1 MSPTIHRM
9 WLGPYRMPPEYEE
22 YRERWASLNPG
33 WTVKDWTL
41 DELMETVINREVV
54 EDLFRRDA
62 GREGIELWVQLA
74 DVFGYQVIYQ
84 HGGIYVNVDI
94 EPVRSVEYLLEHFRV
109 GQRAYAPYEDEG
121 ELVVNAVL
129 GGPAEHPFWERLNEI
144 LPSFYADRPGDEMN
158 KVTGPHLLTA
168 LARGWNR
175 TRTPDDEFLALPQA
189 SFNSR
194 HWSTLP
200 WGDEEDQGEW
210 VTTPDVIGFHHW
222 GHRKVRRSNYVETA
236 TQGERADG

>member
-1 MSPTIHRM
+1 MSRVVHRM
-9 WLGPYRMPPEYEE
+9 WLGPYRMPAEYVD
-22 YRERWASLNPG
+22 YAQQWTALNPE
-33 WTVKDWTL
+33 WEVRDWTL

-94 EPVRSVEYLLEHFRV
+94 EPVRSVDYLLQHYDV
-109 GQRAYAPYEDEG
+109 GHRAYAPYEDEG

-129 GGPAEHPFWERLNEI
+129 GGPAEHPFWERINEI
-144 LPSFYADRPGDEMN
+144 LPAFYADRPGDEMN
-158 KVTGPHLLTA
+158 KTTGPHLLTS

-175 TRTPDDEFLALPQA
+175 NRAGDDEFLALPQV
-189 SFNSR
+189 SFCAA
-194 HWSTLP
+194 HWKQIP
-200 WGDEEDQGEW
+200 EGGDAAGLVDWKADPNVMG
-210 VTTPDVIGFHHW
+210 IHMW
-222 GHRKVRRSNYVETA
+222 GHRKTGRTNYVETA
-236 TQGERADG
+236 TQGVRA